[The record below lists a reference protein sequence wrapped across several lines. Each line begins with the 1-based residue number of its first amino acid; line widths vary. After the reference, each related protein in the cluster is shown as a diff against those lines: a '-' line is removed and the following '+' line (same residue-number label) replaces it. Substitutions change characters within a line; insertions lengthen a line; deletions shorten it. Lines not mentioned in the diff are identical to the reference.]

1 MHEMIDRVAD
11 LLMSRGCGDR
21 EQCEESARAVI
32 KVMREPTEDMFMSGG
47 NAEPYNRS
55 QTGRKRGGRI
65 GDLPARSCWRLMI
78 DRILYVHW
86 SDPRKAP
93 EKPAESRV
101 GEQP

>member
-55 QTGRKRGGRI
+55 QTGRARPSHRRPPGSLLLASDDRPDPVRQRSPLSRGWVNN
-65 GDLPARSCWRLMI
+65 P
-78 DRILYVHW
+78 
-86 SDPRKAP
+86 K
-93 EKPAESRV
+93 
-101 GEQP
+101 